1 MPVADHQSST
11 LEDERM
17 SSKVDVRRMVVKTG
31 SSMILHLSG
40 IALFSEAY
48 GYGGVI
54 RYILML
60 VLARWIFLEGVSR
73 LVSRYPSV
81 GPTIYQLSSLS
92 LALVAI
98 PVLVTQESAFSLYSI
113 PILVALFVATH
124 WGLYFEIS
132 ETQGQDTE
140 GYDRTEVFASFLSAV
155 LVVLVSLRYSIEYA
169 AALGALISL
178 LVSFKKVG
186 ITPEDFQAAQDEWR
200 SEANSRERKSVFN
213 GYLIV
218 ISISA
223 MNLSSLSLIRIHAF
237 GDTES
242 ILDGVI
248 GLGAVLAAAEL
259 VTYLVKNYLKVP
271 YDSQWFSNLSFTAV
285 IFGFLAMGQWFGN
298 ASLMTYLGY
307 LIITTISR
315 SFFRTVDREFAR
327 SSLRGIGELPG
338 LRELTRYRSAAILV
352 PFVLVPTIL
361 PYIGIIFAIVF
372 RFMTVLRLP
381 EYASNQTAD
390 SSSVQRH

>member
-1 MPVADHQSST
+1 
-11 LEDERM
+11 M

-54 RYILML
+54 RYILIL
-60 VLARWIFLEGVSR
+60 VLARWIFLEVVSR

-113 PILVALFVATH
+113 PVLVALFVATH

-200 SEANSRERKSVFN
+200 SEANSRERKSVLN

-223 MNLSSLSLIRIHAF
+223 MTLSSLSLIRIHAF
-237 GDTES
+237 GATES

-338 LRELTRYRSAAILV
+338 LRELTRYRAAAILV
-352 PFVLVPTIL
+352 PFVLVPNIL

-381 EYASNQTAD
+381 EYASHQTAD
-390 SSSVQRH
+390 PSSDQRH

>member
-17 SSKVDVRRMVVKTG
+17 SSKVDVRRMAVKTG

-54 RYILML
+54 RYILVL

-73 LVSRYPSV
+73 LVSRYPNV
-81 GPTIYQLSSLS
+81 GPTIYQLSGLS

-98 PVLVTQESAFSLYSI
+98 PVLVVQESAFSLYSI
-113 PILVALFVATH
+113 PVLVALFVATH

-178 LVSFKKVG
+178 LVSFKRVDV
-186 ITPEDFQAAQDEWR
+186 TPEDFQAAQDEWR
-200 SEANSRERKSVFN
+200 LEANSRERKSVLN

-223 MNLSSLSLIRIHAF
+223 MTLSSLSLIRIHAF
-237 GDTES
+237 GTTES
-242 ILDGVI
+242 IVDGVI
-248 GLGAVLAAAEL
+248 ELGVVLAVAEL
-259 VTYLVKNYLKVP
+259 VTYLVKNYFKVP
-271 YDSQWFSNLSFTAV
+271 YDSQWFSNLSFVTTLV
-285 IFGFLAMGQWFGN
+285 GFLAMTQWFGDTW
-298 ASLMTYLGY
+298 LLPYIGY
-307 LIITTISR
+307 LIVTTNSR
-315 SFFRTVDREFAR
+315 GFFRTADREFAR
-327 SSLRGIGELPG
+327 AALRGIGELPG
-338 LRELTRYRSAAILV
+338 LRELTRYRAAAILV
-352 PFVLVPTIL
+352 PLVLVPNIL

-381 EYASNQTAD
+381 EYASHQTAD
-390 SSSVQRH
+390 PSSDQRH